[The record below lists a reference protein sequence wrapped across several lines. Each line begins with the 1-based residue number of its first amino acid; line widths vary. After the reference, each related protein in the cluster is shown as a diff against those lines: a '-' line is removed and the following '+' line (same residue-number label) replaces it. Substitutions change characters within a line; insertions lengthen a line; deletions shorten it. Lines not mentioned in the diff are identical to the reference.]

1 MGRPFAAL
9 RYAALEGE
17 LTADGRAEWARSDNA
32 VFDFGAGVA
41 ETIRMMTDDDG
52 TARARGAT
60 DAAPSPAD
68 NENNASDQT
77 PRRAARDG
85 SKTAAKLE
93 TRMRRRAERLALD
106 QVRHQELMDNRE
118 LRQARALSRRWFVL
132 GRALDA
138 AMAAS
143 PEQAAALRAVLEAY
157 VTRPDELALLGWDEV
172 GTRKP

>member
-17 LTADGRAEWARSDNA
+17 LTAGGRAECARRDDA

-41 ETIRMMTDDDG
+41 EAIRMMTDDES
-52 TARARGAT
+52 GANAN
-60 DAAPSPAD
+60 AAPDGVSANDARVVETPASK
-68 NENNASDQT
+68 N
-77 PRRAARDG
+77 RRGARDG

-138 AMAAS
+138 AMGAS
-143 PEQAAALRAVLEAY
+143 PEQAAALRAAVEAY
-157 VTRPDELALLGWDEV
+157 VTRPDELALLGWDEA
-172 GTRKP
+172 GATRP